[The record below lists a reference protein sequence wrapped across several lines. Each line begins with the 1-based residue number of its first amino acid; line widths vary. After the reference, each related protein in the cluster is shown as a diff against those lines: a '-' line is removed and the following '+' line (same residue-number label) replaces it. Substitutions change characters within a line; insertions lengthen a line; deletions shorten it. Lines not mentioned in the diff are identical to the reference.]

1 LFICPLAIEWQ
12 TVLRHSNRRGSFIV
26 AKVQIEINDRRYA
39 IGCDEGQEEH
49 VLRLARYFDEHVK
62 RLATS
67 VGQIGDQ
74 RLFLM
79 GALIVAD
86 EMNDLKVRLD
96 KAEAEIARL
105 TDNRPATGAGASS
118 RVLGDAADRLEA
130 LAERLEQ
137 A

>member
-1 LFICPLAIEWQ
+1 ML
-12 TVLRHSNRRGSFIV
+12 
-26 AKVQIEINDRRYA
+26 AKVQIEINGRRYA
-39 IGCDEGQEEH
+39 IGCDEGQEDH
-49 VLRLARYFDEHVK
+49 VMRLARYFDDHVK
-62 RLATS
+62 RLASS

-86 EMNDLKVRLD
+86 EMHDLKVRLD

-105 TDNRPATGAGASS
+105 SDVRAQAAQAAIDPAPVTALDGAAG
-118 RVLGDAADRLEA
+118 RLEA
-130 LAERLEQ
+130 LAARLEQ

>member
-1 LFICPLAIEWQ
+1 M
-12 TVLRHSNRRGSFIV
+12 

-49 VLRLARYFDEHVK
+49 VMRLARYFDDHIK
-62 RLATS
+62 RLATT

-86 EMNDLKVRLD
+86 EMNDLKIRLD

-105 TDNRPATGAGASS
+105 SDPRATTNQGSS
-118 RVLGDAADRLEA
+118 KALGHAADRLEA

>member
-1 LFICPLAIEWQ
+1 M
-12 TVLRHSNRRGSFIV
+12 

-49 VLRLARYFDEHVK
+49 VMRLARYFDDHVK
-62 RLATS
+62 RLAAS

-79 GALIVAD
+79 GALIVTD
-86 EMNDLKVRLD
+86 EMNELKTRLD

-105 TDNRPATGAGASS
+105 TDNRPATPQAGSS
-118 RVLGDAADRLEA
+118 RALGDAADRLEA
-130 LAERLEQ
+130 LAERLEK

>member
-1 LFICPLAIEWQ
+1 
-12 TVLRHSNRRGSFIV
+12 V

-62 RLATS
+62 RLASS

-105 TDNRPATGAGASS
+105 TDNRPTTAPAQTS
-118 RVLGDAADRLEA
+118 RALGDAADRLEA

>member
-1 LFICPLAIEWQ
+1 M
-12 TVLRHSNRRGSFIV
+12 

-49 VLRLARYFDEHVK
+49 VLRLARYFDDHVK
-62 RLATS
+62 RLASS

-105 TDNRPATGAGASS
+105 TDNRAVAVPPAATARA
-118 RVLGDAADRLEA
+118 LGDAADRLEA

>member
-1 LFICPLAIEWQ
+1 
-12 TVLRHSNRRGSFIV
+12 VL
-26 AKVQIEINDRRYA
+26 AKVQIEINGRRYA
-39 IGCDEGQEEH
+39 IGCDEGQEDH
-49 VLRLARYFDEHVK
+49 VMRLARYFDDHVK
-62 RLATS
+62 RLASS

-86 EMNDLKVRLD
+86 EMHDLKVRLD

-105 TDNRPATGAGASS
+105 SDVRAQAAQAAIDPAPVTALDGAAG
-118 RVLGDAADRLEA
+118 RLEA
-130 LAERLEQ
+130 LAARLEQ

>member
-1 LFICPLAIEWQ
+1 
-12 TVLRHSNRRGSFIV
+12 V

-49 VLRLARYFDEHVK
+49 VLRLARYFDDHVK

-105 TDNRPATGAGASS
+105 TDNRPSTLPQS
-118 RVLGDAADRLEA
+118 RALGDAADRLEA

>member
-1 LFICPLAIEWQ
+1 
-12 TVLRHSNRRGSFIV
+12 V

-49 VLRLARYFDEHVK
+49 VMRLARYFDDHVK

-105 TDNRPATGAGASS
+105 SDNRPVAPVVASS
-118 RVLGDAADRLEA
+118 RALGDAADRLEA

>member
-1 LFICPLAIEWQ
+1 
-12 TVLRHSNRRGSFIV
+12 V

-49 VLRLARYFDEHVK
+49 VMRLARYFDDHVK
-62 RLATS
+62 RLAAS

-86 EMNDLKVRLD
+86 EMNDLKIRLD

-105 TDNRPATGAGASS
+105 TDPMTGAAAMNSGSA
-118 RVLGDAADRLEA
+118 RALGDAADRLDA

-137 A
+137 T

>member
-1 LFICPLAIEWQ
+1 
-12 TVLRHSNRRGSFIV
+12 VL
-26 AKVQIEINDRRYA
+26 AKVQIEINGRRYA
-39 IGCDEGQEEH
+39 IGCDEGQEDH
-49 VLRLARYFDEHVK
+49 VMRLARYFDEHVK
-62 RLATS
+62 RLASS

-86 EMNDLKVRLD
+86 EMHDLKVRLD

-105 TDNRPATGAGASS
+105 SDMRAQAAQATQDPSPVTALDGAAG
-118 RVLGDAADRLEA
+118 RLEA
-130 LAERLEQ
+130 LAARLEQ

>member
-1 LFICPLAIEWQ
+1 
-12 TVLRHSNRRGSFIV
+12 V

-105 TDNRPATGAGASS
+105 TDNRPATAGAMASS

>member
-1 LFICPLAIEWQ
+1 ML
-12 TVLRHSNRRGSFIV
+12 
-26 AKVQIEINDRRYA
+26 AKVQIEINGRRYA
-39 IGCDEGQEEH
+39 IGCDEGQEDH
-49 VLRLARYFDEHVK
+49 VVRLARYFDEHVK
-62 RLATS
+62 RLASS

-86 EMNDLKVRLD
+86 EMHDLKLRLD

-105 TDNRPATGAGASS
+105 SDVRAQAAQAALDPAPVTALDGAAG
-118 RVLGDAADRLEA
+118 RLEA
-130 LAERLEQ
+130 LAARLEQ

>member
-1 LFICPLAIEWQ
+1 
-12 TVLRHSNRRGSFIV
+12 VL
-26 AKVQIEINDRRYA
+26 AKVQIEINGRRYA
-39 IGCDEGQEEH
+39 IGCDEGQEDH
-49 VLRLARYFDEHVK
+49 VVRLARYFDEHVK
-62 RLATS
+62 RLASS

-86 EMNDLKVRLD
+86 EMHDLKLRLD

-105 TDNRPATGAGASS
+105 SDVRAQAAQAALDPAPVTALDGAAG
-118 RVLGDAADRLEA
+118 RLEA
-130 LAERLEQ
+130 LAARLEQ

>member
-1 LFICPLAIEWQ
+1 M
-12 TVLRHSNRRGSFIV
+12 
-26 AKVQIEINDRRYA
+26 
-39 IGCDEGQEEH
+39 
-49 VLRLARYFDEHVK
+49 RLARYFDEHVK

-105 TDNRPATGAGASS
+105 TDKRPPPPAAGSA
-118 RVLGDAADRLEA
+118 RALGDAADRLEA

>member
-1 LFICPLAIEWQ
+1 ML
-12 TVLRHSNRRGSFIV
+12 
-26 AKVQIEINDRRYA
+26 AKVQIEINGRRYA
-39 IGCDEGQEEH
+39 IGCDEGQEDY
-49 VLRLARYFDEHVK
+49 VMRLARYFDEHVK
-62 RLATS
+62 RLASS

-86 EMNDLKVRLD
+86 EMHDLKVRLD

-105 TDNRPATGAGASS
+105 SDVRAQAAQAALDPAPVTALDGAAG
-118 RVLGDAADRLEA
+118 RLEA
-130 LAERLEQ
+130 LAARLEQ

>member
-1 LFICPLAIEWQ
+1 M
-12 TVLRHSNRRGSFIV
+12 
-26 AKVQIEINDRRYA
+26 AKVQIEINGRRYA
-39 IGCDEGQEEH
+39 IGCDEGQEDH
-49 VLRLARYFDEHVK
+49 VMRLARYFDEHVK
-62 RLATS
+62 RLASS

-86 EMNDLKVRLD
+86 EMHDLKVRLD

-105 TDNRPATGAGASS
+105 SDVRAQAAQAALDPAPVTALDGAAG
-118 RVLGDAADRLEA
+118 RLEA
-130 LAERLEQ
+130 LAARLEQ

>member
-1 LFICPLAIEWQ
+1 M
-12 TVLRHSNRRGSFIV
+12 
-26 AKVQIEINDRRYA
+26 AKVQIEINGRRYA
-39 IGCDEGQEEH
+39 IGCDEGQEDH
-49 VLRLARYFDEHVK
+49 VIRLARYFDEHVK
-62 RLATS
+62 RLASS

-86 EMNDLKVRLD
+86 EMNELKVRLD

-105 TDNRPATGAGASS
+105 SDIRAQAAQAALDPAPVTALDGAAG
-118 RVLGDAADRLEA
+118 RLEA
-130 LAERLEQ
+130 LAARLEQ

>member
-1 LFICPLAIEWQ
+1 ML
-12 TVLRHSNRRGSFIV
+12 
-26 AKVQIEINDRRYA
+26 AKVQIEINGRRYA

-49 VLRLARYFDEHVK
+49 VMRLARYFDEHVK
-62 RLATS
+62 RLASS

-86 EMNDLKVRLD
+86 EMHDLKVRLD

-105 TDNRPATGAGASS
+105 SDVRAQAAQAALDPAPVTALDGAAG
-118 RVLGDAADRLEA
+118 RLEA
-130 LAERLEQ
+130 LAARLEQ

>member
-1 LFICPLAIEWQ
+1 
-12 TVLRHSNRRGSFIV
+12 VL
-26 AKVQIEINDRRYA
+26 AKVQIEINGRRYA

-49 VLRLARYFDEHVK
+49 VMRLARYFDEHVK
-62 RLATS
+62 RLASS

-86 EMNDLKVRLD
+86 EMHDLKVRLD

-105 TDNRPATGAGASS
+105 SDVRAQAALAALDPAPVTALDGAAG
-118 RVLGDAADRLEA
+118 RLEA
-130 LAERLEQ
+130 LAARLEQ

>member
-1 LFICPLAIEWQ
+1 ML
-12 TVLRHSNRRGSFIV
+12 
-26 AKVQIEINDRRYA
+26 AKVQIEINGRRYA
-39 IGCDEGQEEH
+39 IGCDEGQEDH
-49 VLRLARYFDEHVK
+49 VMRLARYFDEHVK
-62 RLATS
+62 RLASS

-86 EMNDLKVRLD
+86 EMHDLKLRLD

-105 TDNRPATGAGASS
+105 SDVRAQAAQAALDPAPVTALDGAAG
-118 RVLGDAADRLEA
+118 RLEA
-130 LAERLEQ
+130 LAARLEQ

>member
-1 LFICPLAIEWQ
+1 M
-12 TVLRHSNRRGSFIV
+12 
-26 AKVQIEINDRRYA
+26 AKVQIEINGRRYA

-49 VLRLARYFDEHVK
+49 VMRLARYFDEHVK
-62 RLATS
+62 RLASS

-86 EMNDLKVRLD
+86 EMHDLKLRLD

-105 TDNRPATGAGASS
+105 SDVRAQAAQASQDPAPLAALDGAAG
-118 RVLGDAADRLEA
+118 RLEA
-130 LAERLEQ
+130 LAARLEQ

>member
-1 LFICPLAIEWQ
+1 
-12 TVLRHSNRRGSFIV
+12 V

-49 VLRLARYFDEHVK
+49 VMRLARYFDDHIK
-62 RLATS
+62 RLSDS

-86 EMNDLKVRLD
+86 EMNDLKIRLD

-105 TDNRPATGAGASS
+105 TDNRPTLVNGSTKA
-118 RVLGDAADRLEA
+118 LGDAASRLEA

>member
-1 LFICPLAIEWQ
+1 L
-12 TVLRHSNRRGSFIV
+12 
-26 AKVQIEINDRRYA
+26 AKVQIEINSRRYS

-49 VLRLARYFDEHVK
+49 VMRLGRYFDDHVK
-62 RLATS
+62 RLAGA
-67 VGQIGDQ
+67 VGQIGEQ

-86 EMNDLKVRLD
+86 EMHDLKQRLD

-105 TDNRPATGAGASS
+105 SDMRAQKIETVVDPRSAEALGGA
-118 RVLGDAADRLEA
+118 AARLEA
-130 LAERLEQ
+130 LAEKLEQ

>member
-1 LFICPLAIEWQ
+1 L
-12 TVLRHSNRRGSFIV
+12 
-26 AKVQIEINDRRYA
+26 AKVQIEINGRRYA

-49 VLRLARYFDEHVK
+49 VMRLARYFDEHVK
-62 RLATS
+62 RLASS

-86 EMNDLKVRLD
+86 EMHDLKVRLD

-105 TDNRPATGAGASS
+105 SDVRAQAAQAALDPAPVTALDGAAG
-118 RVLGDAADRLEA
+118 RLEA
-130 LAERLEQ
+130 LAARLEQ

>member
-1 LFICPLAIEWQ
+1 ML
-12 TVLRHSNRRGSFIV
+12 
-26 AKVQIEINDRRYA
+26 AKVQIEINGRRYA
-39 IGCDEGQEEH
+39 IGCDEGQEDH

-62 RLATS
+62 RLASS

-86 EMNDLKVRLD
+86 EMHDLKVRLD

-105 TDNRPATGAGASS
+105 SDVRAQAAQAALDPAPVTALDGAAG
-118 RVLGDAADRLEA
+118 RLEA
-130 LAERLEQ
+130 LAARLEQ

>member
-1 LFICPLAIEWQ
+1 
-12 TVLRHSNRRGSFIV
+12 VL
-26 AKVQIEINDRRYA
+26 AKVQIEINGRRYA
-39 IGCDEGQEEH
+39 IGCDEGQEDH

-62 RLATS
+62 RLASS

-86 EMNDLKVRLD
+86 EMYDLKVRLD

-105 TDNRPATGAGASS
+105 SDVRAQAAQSALDPAPVTALDGAAG
-118 RVLGDAADRLEA
+118 RLEA
-130 LAERLEQ
+130 LAARLEQ

>member
-1 LFICPLAIEWQ
+1 ML
-12 TVLRHSNRRGSFIV
+12 
-26 AKVQIEINDRRYA
+26 AKVQIEINGRRYA
-39 IGCDEGQEEH
+39 IGCDEGQEDH
-49 VLRLARYFDEHVK
+49 VMRLARYFDEHVK
-62 RLATS
+62 RLASS

-86 EMNDLKVRLD
+86 EMHDLKVRLD

-105 TDNRPATGAGASS
+105 SDVRAQAVQAALDPAPVTALDGAAG
-118 RVLGDAADRLEA
+118 RLEA
-130 LAERLEQ
+130 LAARLEQ

>member
-1 LFICPLAIEWQ
+1 M
-12 TVLRHSNRRGSFIV
+12 
-26 AKVQIEINDRRYA
+26 
-39 IGCDEGQEEH
+39 
-49 VLRLARYFDEHVK
+49 RLARYFDDHVK

-105 TDNRPATGAGASS
+105 TDNRSVPPVAGTS
-118 RVLGDAADRLEA
+118 RALGDAADRLDA
-130 LAERLEQ
+130 LSQRLEQ

>member
-1 LFICPLAIEWQ
+1 ML
-12 TVLRHSNRRGSFIV
+12 
-26 AKVQIEINDRRYA
+26 AKVQIEINGRRYA

-49 VLRLARYFDEHVK
+49 VMRLARYFDEHVK
-62 RLATS
+62 RLASS

-86 EMNDLKVRLD
+86 EMHDLKVRLD

-105 TDNRPATGAGASS
+105 SDVRAQAAQAAQDATPVTALDGAAG
-118 RVLGDAADRLEA
+118 RLEA
-130 LAERLEQ
+130 LAARLEQ

>member
-1 LFICPLAIEWQ
+1 ML
-12 TVLRHSNRRGSFIV
+12 
-26 AKVQIEINDRRYA
+26 AKVQIEINGCRYA
-39 IGCDEGQEEH
+39 IGCDEGQEDH
-49 VLRLARYFDEHVK
+49 VMRLARYFDEHVK
-62 RLATS
+62 RLASS

-86 EMNDLKVRLD
+86 EMHDLKVRLD

-105 TDNRPATGAGASS
+105 SDVRAQAAQAALDPAPVTALDGAAG
-118 RVLGDAADRLEA
+118 RLEA
-130 LAERLEQ
+130 LAARLEQ

>member
-1 LFICPLAIEWQ
+1 
-12 TVLRHSNRRGSFIV
+12 VL
-26 AKVQIEINDRRYA
+26 AKVQIEINGRRYA
-39 IGCDEGQEEH
+39 IGCDEGQEDH

-62 RLATS
+62 RLASS

-86 EMNDLKVRLD
+86 EMHDLKVRLD

-105 TDNRPATGAGASS
+105 SDVRAQAAQAALDPAPVTALDGAAG
-118 RVLGDAADRLEA
+118 RLEA
-130 LAERLEQ
+130 LAARLEQ

>member
-1 LFICPLAIEWQ
+1 
-12 TVLRHSNRRGSFIV
+12 V
-26 AKVQIEINDRRYA
+26 AKVQIEINDRRYS

-49 VLRLARYFDEHVK
+49 VMRLARYFDEHVK
-62 RLATS
+62 RLSTS

-79 GALIVAD
+79 AALIVAD

-105 TDNRPATGAGASS
+105 TDNRPASGSVTGARA
-118 RVLGDAADRLEA
+118 LGDATDRLEA
-130 LAERLEQ
+130 LAQRLEQ

>member
-1 LFICPLAIEWQ
+1 
-12 TVLRHSNRRGSFIV
+12 V

-49 VLRLARYFDEHVK
+49 VLRLARYFDDHVK
-62 RLATS
+62 RLSGS

-79 GALIVAD
+79 AALIVAD

-105 TDNRPATGAGASS
+105 TDNRPQPANTANKA
-118 RVLGDAADRLEA
+118 LGDAADRLEA

>member
-1 LFICPLAIEWQ
+1 
-12 TVLRHSNRRGSFIV
+12 VL
-26 AKVQIEINDRRYA
+26 AKVQIEINGRRYA
-39 IGCDEGQEEH
+39 IGCDEGQEDH

-62 RLATS
+62 RLASS

-86 EMNDLKVRLD
+86 EMYDLKVRLD

-105 TDNRPATGAGASS
+105 SDVRAQAAQAALDPAPVTALDGAAG
-118 RVLGDAADRLEA
+118 RLEA
-130 LAERLEQ
+130 LAARLEQ

>member
-1 LFICPLAIEWQ
+1 M
-12 TVLRHSNRRGSFIV
+12 

-49 VLRLARYFDEHVK
+49 VMRLARYFDDHVK
-62 RLATS
+62 RLSTS

-86 EMNDLKVRLD
+86 EMNDLKIRLD

-105 TDNRPATGAGASS
+105 TDNRVAAPAIGTS
-118 RVLGDAADRLEA
+118 RALGDAADRLEA

>member
-1 LFICPLAIEWQ
+1 
-12 TVLRHSNRRGSFIV
+12 VL
-26 AKVQIEINDRRYA
+26 AKVQIEINGRRYA
-39 IGCDEGQEEH
+39 IGCDEGQEDH
-49 VLRLARYFDEHVK
+49 VMRLARYFDEHVK
-62 RLATS
+62 RLASS

-86 EMNDLKVRLD
+86 EMHDLKVRLD

-105 TDNRPATGAGASS
+105 SDVRAQAAQAAIDPAPVTALDGAAG
-118 RVLGDAADRLEA
+118 RLEA
-130 LAERLEQ
+130 LAARLEQ